1 MKNILNKYHSKIDKM
16 ALYILVYCI
25 MVKALIHILYF
36 VENEVVLTLLALL
49 IPFALITR
57 KHINYLNKILH
68 IIFGFRR

>member
-1 MKNILNKYHSKIDKM
+1 MKNVLNKYHSKIDKI

-25 MVKALIHILYF
+25 MIKALIHVFYF
-36 VENEVVLTLLALL
+36 VENEAVLTLLVLL

>member
-1 MKNILNKYHSKIDKM
+1 MI
-16 ALYILVYCI
+16 
-25 MVKALIHILYF
+25 KALIHVFYF
-36 VENEVVLTLLALL
+36 VENEAVLTLLVLL